1 MKSLHKIFTT
11 IASVLIIGIFVSC
24 IKNDIPYARIQA
36 NIVEIEAEGQSAGSV
51 IDTLNMTVNFYF
63 PEETNISAVKIA
75 SYKLA
80 EGVTVVGDS
89 LDYPLDM
96 TEPVTITLR
105 LYQDYQWTLYA
116 NQSIERYFRVAS
128 QIGTSTI
135 DVPARRV
142 VAYVSEN
149 LELNSVLVE
158 QCKLGPAGWTETPS
172 IQGQYVDFT
181 NPVEITVDYYGTP
194 QIWTIYLEK
203 TQSAVTT
210 VSADGWTNVAWVYGE
225 GEAGQDCGI
234 QYRIKGDVQ
243 WTDAPQE
250 WLTVDGG
257 SFNACLR
264 HLSPMTTYEARAF
277 SGNDYGNTLE
287 FTTGANVQMP
297 NESFDSWWLDGK
309 VWNPWPEGGTQYWDT
324 GNKGATTLG
333 PSNSIPTDDTSS
345 GTGYAAM
352 LQTKFVGI
360 GSLGKLAAGNLFVGR
375 FVRTDGTNG
384 ILSFG
389 RPFTNRPTKLRG
401 YLKYQ
406 TAPISSVTT
415 GFEDLKGRPDTC
427 IVWCALIDSPE
438 PFEIRTNPKN
448 RNLFDSEGDYVVAY
462 GKIEF
467 GENIPEYIPF
477 EFDLK
482 YTSTSRIP
490 TYILCTC
497 SASKYGDYFT
507 GGNGAVLYVDD
518 FELIYDY

>member
-1 MKSLHKIFTT
+1 MSFIKKYSLAV
-11 IASVLIIGIFVSC
+11 IAVAATATGC

-36 NIVEIEAEGQSAGSV
+36 NLLEIEAEGQSAGAV

-63 PEETNISAVKIA
+63 PEETNIASVKIA
-75 SYKLA
+75 SYKVA

-89 LDYPLDM
+89 LSMPIDM
-96 TEPVTITLR
+96 TVPATVTLR
-105 LYQDYQWTLYA
+105 LYQDYRWTLIA
-116 NQSIERYFRVAS
+116 NQEITRYFSVS
-128 QIGTSTI
+128 NQIGTSTI
-135 DVPARRV
+135 DVPGRRV

-149 LELNSVLVE
+149 LDLSRVKVE
-158 QCKLGPAGWTETPS
+158 TCKLGPAGWAETPELA
-172 IQGQYVDFT
+172 GQTIDFSM
-181 NPVEITVDYYGTP
+181 PVKVTVDYYGTP

-203 TQSAVTT
+203 TESAVTT
-210 VSADGWTNVAWVYGE
+210 LSADGWTNVAWVYAQ
-225 GEAGQDCGI
+225 GEAGSDFGI
-234 QYRIKGDVQ
+234 QYRIKGDTE
-243 WTDAPQE
+243 WTDAPAE
-250 WLTVDGG
+250 WITVNGG
-257 SFNACLR
+257 DFNACLR
-264 HLSPMTTYEARAF
+264 HLSVETTYETRAY
-277 SGNDYGNTLE
+277 SGSDFANVLE
-287 FTTGANVQMP
+287 FTTGRNVQMP

-309 VWNPWPEGGTQYWDT
+309 IWNPWPEGGERYWDT

-333 PSNSIPTDDTSS
+333 PSNSVPTEDTSS

-360 GSLGKLAAGNLFVGR
+360 GVLGKLAAGNLFVGSY
-375 FVRTDGTNG
+375 VKTDGTNG

-389 RPFTNRPTKLRG
+389 RDFDMRPTKLRG

-427 IVWCALIDSPE
+427 IIWCSLIDSAD

-448 RNLFDSEGDYVVAY
+448 RNLFDPQGSYVVAY

-467 GENIPEYIPF
+467 GEDVPEYIPF
-477 EFDLK
+477 EFELK
-482 YTSTSRIP
+482 YTSTSRVP
-490 TYILCTC
+490 RYILCTC

-518 FELIYDY
+518 LELIYDY